1 VAVLYLRYSC
11 AVLHI
16 MSTSIQN
23 LKSKISNP
31 PRPTWAEIDLAA
43 SEYNIR
49 RIRSLL
55 APNVKVLAMIKAEAY
70 GHGMVGIARAAERA
84 GVSMLGFASL
94 SEALALNDNK
104 HPERN
109 EVESKDARSST
120 APLRGSAQS
129 ASLPKLVVGWTPGWL
144 AESAIQNEVTCTLI
158 DLETAGEFARAAQTL
173 GKRARVHVKV
183 DTGMHRLGFTLNEA
197 VDAIAKI
204 ASMDGLI
211 LEGVFTHFAKAD
223 EADPAY
229 TYGQFEKFKRILS
242 EVEARGIHIPI
253 KHCANSPTILRFPEM
268 HLDMVRPGIILH
280 GLHPSADVLCPTD
293 FKPVLTFK
301 SMIAS
306 VKLLPPGSPVS
317 YGGTYIT
324 QGHERIAVVPIGYAD
339 GFRRK
344 PNNWGEVLVR
354 GQRAPIVGRVCMDQC
369 MINVTH
375 IPEVKMGDEVVLI
388 GAQGDD
394 RIRAEDVA
402 VKLGTNNYETVSL
415 IMARV
420 PRLYLAE

>member
-1 VAVLYLRYSC
+1 
-11 AVLHI
+11 
-16 MSTSIQN
+16 MSELIRNQ
-23 LKSKISNP
+23 KSEIINP

-70 GHGMVGIARAAERA
+70 GHGMVGIAYAAERA
-84 GVSMLGFASL
+84 GASMLGFASL
-94 SEALALNDNK
+94 SEALSL
-104 HPERN
+104 HE
-109 EVESKDARSST
+109 AR
-120 APLRGSAQS
+120 
-129 ASLPKLVVGWTPGWL
+129 SLPKLVVGWTPGWL
-144 AESAIQNEVTCTLI
+144 AESAIQNDVTCTLI
-158 DLETAGEFARAAQTL
+158 DLETAGEFSRAAQAL
-173 GKRARVHVKV
+173 GKPARVHVKV
-183 DTGMHRLGFTLNEA
+183 DTGMHRLGFMPDEA

-204 ASMDGLI
+204 ASMEGLI
-211 LEGVFTHFAKAD
+211 VEGIFTHFAKAD

-229 TYGQFEKFKRILS
+229 TYGQFEKFKHILN
-242 EVEARGIHIPI
+242 EIEARGIHIPI

-280 GLHPSADVLCPTD
+280 GLHPSDNVLCPTD
-293 FKPVLTFK
+293 FKPVMTLKT
-301 SMIAS
+301 MIAS
-306 VKLLPPGSPVS
+306 VKLLSPGSPVS

-324 QGHERIAVVPIGYAD
+324 QGYERIAVIPIGYAD

-375 IPEVKMGDEVVLI
+375 LPDVKMGAEVVLI

-394 RIRAEDVA
+394 RIRAEEVA
-402 VKLGTNNYETVSL
+402 VKLGTNNYETTSMV
-415 IMARV
+415 MARV
-420 PRLYLAE
+420 PRIYHLQ

>member
-1 VAVLYLRYSC
+1 MLYLHHPF
-11 AVLHI
+11 AVLHT
-16 MSTSIQN
+16 MNESFSNQQ
-23 LKSKISNP
+23 SAISNL

-43 SEYNIR
+43 SEYNVR
-49 RIRSLL
+49 RIREIVG
-55 APNVKVLAMIKAEAY
+55 PKVKVLAMVKAEAY
-70 GHGMVGIARAAERA
+70 GHGMVGIAGAAERA
-84 GVSMLGFASL
+84 GASMLGFASL
-94 SEALALNDNK
+94 SEALSLNS
-104 HPERN
+104 
-109 EVESKDARSST
+109 V
-120 APLRGSAQS
+120 
-129 ASLPKLVVGWTPGWL
+129 SLPKLVVGWTPGWL
-144 AESAIQNEVTCTLI
+144 AESAIRNDVTCMMC
-158 DLETAGEFARAAQTL
+158 DLETADEFARAAQAI
-173 GKRARVHVKV
+173 GKPARVHVKI
-183 DTGMHRLGFTLNEA
+183 DTGMHRLGFMLDEA
-197 VDAIAKI
+197 VEAIAKI
-204 ASMDGLI
+204 AAMDGLI
-211 LEGVFTHFAKAD
+211 LEGIFTHFAKAD

-280 GLHPSADVLCPTD
+280 GLHPSADVLCPSD
-293 FKPVLTFK
+293 FKPVLTLK
-301 SMIAS
+301 SVIAS

-324 QGHERIAVVPIGYAD
+324 QGHERIAVIPIGYAD

-375 IPEVKMGDEVVLI
+375 LPEVKMGDEVVLI

-420 PRLYLAE
+420 PRIYLAE

>member
-1 VAVLYLRYSC
+1 
-11 AVLHI
+11 
-16 MSTSIQN
+16 MSDPIRNQ
-23 LKSKISNP
+23 KSEIKNP
-31 PRPTWAEIDLAA
+31 SRPTWAEIDLFA

-70 GHGMVGIARAAERA
+70 GHGMAGVARAAERA
-84 GVSMLGFASL
+84 GASMLGFASL
-94 SEALALNDNK
+94 SEALALN
-104 HPERN
+104 E
-109 EVESKDARSST
+109 ARPST
-120 APLRGSAQS
+120 PLRSAQD

-144 AESAIQNEVTCTLI
+144 AESAIQNDVACMVC
-158 DLETAGEFARAAQTL
+158 DLETASEFARAAQRL
-173 GKRARVHVKV
+173 GKAARVHVKV
-183 DTGMHRLGFTLNEA
+183 DTGMHRLGFMPAEA
-197 VDAIAKI
+197 AEAIAKI
-204 ASMDGLI
+204 AAMEGLV

-223 EADPAY
+223 EADPSY
-229 TYGQFEKFKRILS
+229 TYGQFEKFKHVLNEI
-242 EVEARGIHIPI
+242 EARGIHVPI

-280 GLHPSADVLCPTD
+280 GLDPSDDVLCPSD
-293 FKPVLTFK
+293 FKPVLTLK
-301 SMIAS
+301 TLIAA
-306 VKLLPPGSPVS
+306 VKVLPPGSPVS

-324 QGHERIAVVPIGYAD
+324 QGYERIAVIPIGYAD

-375 IPEVKMGDEVVLI
+375 IPEVTLGDEVVLI
-388 GAQGDD
+388 GAQGSD

-402 VKLGTNNYETVSL
+402 VRLGTNNYETTSL
-415 IMARV
+415 VMARV
-420 PRLYLAE
+420 PRMYLAE

>member
-1 VAVLYLRYSC
+1 MVSSMTTT
-11 AVLHI
+11 LHTQQ
-16 MSTSIQN
+16 SA
-23 LKSKISNP
+23 ISNL
-31 PRPTWAEIDLAA
+31 PRPTWAEIDLLS

-49 RIRSLL
+49 RIRGLL

-70 GHGMVGIARAAERA
+70 GHGMAGIARAAERA
-84 GVSMLGFASL
+84 RASMLGFASL
-94 SEALALNDNK
+94 SEALALN
-104 HPERN
+104 E
-109 EVESKDARSST
+109 ARS
-120 APLRGSAQS
+120 
-129 ASLPKLVVGWTPGWL
+129 LPRLVVGWTPGWL
-144 AESAIQNEVTCTLI
+144 AESAIQNDVTCMVC
-158 DLETAGEFARAAQTL
+158 DLETASEFGRAAQTI
-173 GKRARVHVKV
+173 GKPARVHVKV
-183 DTGMHRLGFTLNEA
+183 DTGMHRLGFMPDEA

-223 EADPAY
+223 ETDPSY
-229 TYGQFEKFKRILS
+229 TYGQFEKFKQILS
-242 EVEARGIHIPI
+242 EVEVRGIHVPI

-280 GLHPSADVLCPTD
+280 GLHPSEDVLCPTD
-293 FKPVLTFK
+293 FKPVLTLK

-306 VKLLPPGSPVS
+306 VKLLPPGSLVS

-324 QGHERIAVVPIGYAD
+324 QGYERIAVIPIGYAD

-344 PNNWGEVLVR
+344 PHNWGEVLVR

-375 IPEVKMGDEVVLI
+375 IPEVKLGDEVVLI

-394 RIRAEDVA
+394 RIRAEEVA

-420 PRLYLAE
+420 PRMYVAE

>member
-1 VAVLYLRYSC
+1 MSESIRNQKSETPA
-11 AVLHI
+11 LHPQRGA
-16 MSTSIQN
+16 SVRN
-23 LKSKISNP
+23 L

-70 GHGMVGIARAAERA
+70 GHGMAGVARAAERA
-84 GVSMLGFASL
+84 GASMLGFASL
-94 SEALALNDNK
+94 SEALALNADK
-104 HPERN
+104 RPERN
-109 EVESKDARSST
+109 EVESKDAHSST
-120 APLRGSAQS
+120 PLRSAQS
-129 ASLPKLVVGWTPGWL
+129 ATLPRLVVGWTPGWL
-144 AESAIQNEVTCTLI
+144 AESAIRNDVTCMI
-158 DLETAGEFARAAQTL
+158 CDFETAGEFARAAQAI
-173 GKRARVHVKV
+173 GKPARVHVKV
-183 DTGMHRLGFTLNEA
+183 DTGMHRLGFMPDEA
-197 VDAIAKI
+197 VDAIAQI

-211 LEGVFTHFAKAD
+211 LEGVFTHFAIAD

-229 TYGQFEKFKRILS
+229 TYGQFEKFKRILD
-242 EVEARGIHIPI
+242 EVEARGVHVPI

-280 GLHPSADVLCPTD
+280 GLDPSDDVVCPSD
-293 FKPVLTFK
+293 FKPVLTLK
-301 SMIAS
+301 TMIAS
-306 VKLLPPGSPVS
+306 VKMLPPGSPVS

-324 QGHERIAVVPIGYAD
+324 SGYERIAVIPIGYAD

-344 PNNWGEVLVR
+344 PHNWGEGLVR

-375 IPEVKMGDEVVLI
+375 IPEVQLGDEVVLI
-388 GAQGDD
+388 GAQGND

-402 VKLGTNNYETVSL
+402 VKLGTNNYETTSL
-415 IMARV
+415 VMARV
-420 PRLYLAE
+420 PRVYRAE